1 MSVPVHPA
9 EPSAPSPFPI
19 SQVEFIAMMA
29 LIMAMQALAID
40 AMLPA
45 LGHIAADMGVS
56 DPNRRQLVVGLFL
69 LGTGLASLIPG
80 SLADKYG
87 RRRVLLVSITCYVV
101 FGFAC
106 ALATE
111 FNTLLVLRVLQALG
125 CSGLIVMPNAIVRD
139 RYSGDTM
146 ARISSTISMVFM
158 VVPILAPSLGQL
170 VLLFAGWRWIF
181 ALLGILGTVMGLWV
195 WLRLPETLRP
205 EYRQE
210 IRPMA
215 IAGNMLIAA
224 KTRTSIGYVIGSALV
239 TGSLFGFINSAQQL
253 LAEHFGAG
261 ETFPLL
267 FAGCALTMA
276 IANFTNSRI
285 VEKFGTRRVS
295 HTAVLLFIATSVVQV
310 LLAHQPHQTLWQ
322 FVPLMAANMCL
333 IGFIGANFGAIGL
346 QPFAKIAGAA
356 ASLQAFTRMV
366 LGGLI
371 GIIIG
376 QSYDGTA
383 RPLALALLICGSLS
397 LALVLFSERGVLFRR
412 LNPRS
417 PSANG

>member
-9 EPSAPSPFPI
+9 EPPAPSPFPI

-29 LIMAMQALAID
+29 LLMAMQALAID

-87 RRRVLLVSITCYVV
+87 RRRVLLISITCYVV

-181 ALLGILGTVMGLWV
+181 TLLGILGTVMGLWV

-215 IAGNMLIAA
+215 IAGNMLVAA

-276 IANFTNSRI
+276 VANFTNSRT

-310 LLAHQPHQTLWQ
+310 LVAHQPHQTLWQ

-346 QPFAKIAGAA
+346 QPFARIAGAA

-371 GIIIG
+371 GIMIG

-417 PSANG
+417 